1 MKHIFPPK
9 DMMRMMWQLATGN
22 RLHSLYAP
30 PLCQIQDDRDV
41 INIRTK
47 TTFNILFLCSQSH
60 RQEIVFIV
68 VASVCV
74 YVRARGERERIR
86 AQLRLQMQTLLYTL
100 EYCLFCWFSFTFF
113 LSFHPICH
121 FTRSLARTMAQILL
135 IGLFITVLSSTPYT
149 NSTRYDG

>member
-41 INIRTK
+41 INIRTE

-74 YVRARGERERIR
+74 CMWVRAGNAREYE
-86 AQLRLQMQTLLYTL
+86 LNCDCKCKLYCTLSSIV
-100 EYCLFCWFSFTFF
+100 FFVGF
-113 LSFHPICH
+113 LSLSFFRFINLPFHP
-121 FTRSLARTMAQILL
+121 LACSHYGSNIADRVVHHRTFEHTIHK
-135 IGLFITVLSSTPYT
+135 
-149 NSTRYDG
+149 